1 MRSEILY
8 GIHPVHETLRAARRR
23 IDRIYVG
30 TDNPS
35 ERIRSVLRM
44 AEERGVPISE
54 VKPGF
59 LRELCSTGVHQ
70 GLAAAV
76 GVYPVIDIEDA
87 LADIPSRMPPAFL
100 LVLDG
105 MTDPQNLGA
114 LLRTALCAGVHAV
127 ILPKDRCVQP
137 NPTVCKA
144 SAGAMEHLRI
154 ARVTNVASFLRML
167 KKRQIWIVGLDPGGG
182 TWMYDIDWSLPVAV
196 VIGAESK
203 GIRPLVKAQCDW
215 LAAIPQASGFNS
227 LNASVAGALVM
238 YEVLR
243 VRKSGFPPESAKPLL
258 A

>member
-8 GIHPVHETLRAARRR
+8 GIHPVQEALRAGRRR

-30 TDNPS
+30 TDKPS
-35 ERIRSVLRM
+35 ERIRAVLRM
-44 AEERGVPISE
+44 AEERAVPVAE

-59 LRELCSTGVHQ
+59 LRELCATGVHQ

-76 GVYPVIDIEDA
+76 GVYPMTDIEDV
-87 LADIPSRMPPAFL
+87 LADIASRLTPAFL

-105 MTDPQNLGA
+105 ITDPQNLGA

-127 ILPKDRCVQP
+127 ILPKDRSVQP

-144 SAGAMEHLRI
+144 SAGAMEHLSI
-154 ARVTNVASFLRML
+154 ARVTNVASCLRML
-167 KKRQIWIVGLDPGGG
+167 KQRRIWIVGLDPEAE
-182 TWMYDIDWSLPVAV
+182 TWMYAIDWSLPVAV

-215 LAAIPQASGFNS
+215 LAAIPQVSDFNS

-243 VRKSGFPPESAKPLL
+243 VRHSGRPPDRGKASFS
-258 A
+258 

>member
-1 MRSEILY
+1 MRSEIIY
-8 GIHPVHETLRAARRR
+8 GIHPVHEALRAGRRR

-30 TDNPS
+30 TDKPS
-35 ERIRSVLRM
+35 ERICTVLRM
-44 AEERGVPISE
+44 AEEKTVPISE

-59 LRELCSTGVHQ
+59 LRELCGTGVHQ

-76 GVYPVIDIEDA
+76 GAYPMIDIEDA
-87 LADIPSRMPPAFL
+87 LSEISSRHPPAFF

-105 MTDPQNLGA
+105 ITDPQNLGA

-127 ILPKDRCVQP
+127 ILPKDRSVQP

-154 ARVTNVASFLRML
+154 ARVTNVASCLKML
-167 KKRQIWIVGLDPGGG
+167 KQRRIWIVGLDPGGG

-196 VIGAESK
+196 VIGAESR

-243 VRKSGFPPESAKPLL
+243 VRKCGCPPEPGA
-258 A
+258 

>member
-8 GIHPVHETLRAARRR
+8 GIHPVHEVLRAGRRR

-35 ERIRSVLRM
+35 TRIRSVLRM
-44 AEERGVPISE
+44 AEEKAVPIAA
-54 VKPGF
+54 VNPGF
-59 LRELCSTGVHQ
+59 LRELCGTGGHQ

-76 GVYPVIDIEDA
+76 GVYPIIDIEDA
-87 LADIPSRMPPAFL
+87 VADIPSRPTPAFL

-105 MTDPQNLGA
+105 ITDPQNLGA
-114 LLRTALCAGVHAV
+114 LLRTALCAGVHV
-127 ILPKDRCVQP
+127 VVLPKDRSVQP

-154 ARVTNVASFLRML
+154 ARVTNVASCLRML
-167 KKRQIWIVGLDPGGG
+167 KQRQIWIVGLDPGGR
-182 TWMYDIDWSLPVAV
+182 TWMYDIDWTLPVAV
-196 VIGAESK
+196 VIGAESR

-243 VRKSGFPPESAKPLL
+243 VRTSGSSESGKPPL